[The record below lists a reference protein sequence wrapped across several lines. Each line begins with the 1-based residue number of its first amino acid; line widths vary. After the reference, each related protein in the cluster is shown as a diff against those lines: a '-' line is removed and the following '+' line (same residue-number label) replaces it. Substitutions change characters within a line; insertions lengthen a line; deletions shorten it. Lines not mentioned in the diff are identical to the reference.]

1 MFRTLFL
8 VLAFTGAAHAQ
19 ADLFDFTTHEWQ
31 GSEGTGTKV
40 CIREKGAETNPGAG
54 DNLEWISGEVFREI
68 EKDGFE
74 YQGKDGAD
82 FFFAKG
88 NIKVT
93 LSREP
98 SGLCVDYPQNGK
110 PNIPSINF
118 AL

>member
-1 MFRTLFL
+1 MLRICSVLFAL
-8 VLAFTGAAHAQ
+8 TGTAFAQ
-19 ADLFDFTTHEWQ
+19 ADLFDFTKHEWQ
-31 GSEGTGTKV
+31 GPDGTGTKV

-54 DNLEWISGEVFREI
+54 DNLEWIAGEVFREI
-68 EKDGFE
+68 EKDGFD

-88 NIKVT
+88 GIKVT

-98 SGLCVDYPQNGK
+98 SGICVDYPKDGK
-110 PNIPSINF
+110 PNIPSISF